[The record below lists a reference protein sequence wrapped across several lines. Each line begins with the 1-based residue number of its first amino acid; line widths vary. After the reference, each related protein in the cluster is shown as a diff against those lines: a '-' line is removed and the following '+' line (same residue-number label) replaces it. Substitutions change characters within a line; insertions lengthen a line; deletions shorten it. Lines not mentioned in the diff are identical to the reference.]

1 MLPLNPMGS
10 LFVEFLD
17 EEFEV
22 VDGEAFTFG
31 RDARLVVDAANPRL
45 HRVLGAFMQHGDLWM
60 LHNVGR
66 NLPMSV
72 SDGCSR
78 TDLAPGGVLT
88 LLSEEFTVSFQAGT
102 ARYSLSVAQRDA
114 VGPLGMNPIVTDTM
128 DIAAPDLNPE
138 QRLLVTAL
146 AEPLLTDDGDWP
158 ASMPSNR
165 EVAERLG
172 WSAAK
177 LNRKL
182 DYLCRRLAEH
192 GIEGVAGDSGKR
204 ATVRRIR
211 AVEYLVG
218 RRVLTVEDLDRLPPR
233 GRRRGSGSDG

>member
-1 MLPLNPMGS
+1 
-10 LFVEFLD
+10 
-17 EEFEV
+17 
-22 VDGEAFTFG
+22 
-31 RDARLVVDAANPRL
+31 
-45 HRVLGAFMQHGDLWM
+45 
-60 LHNVGR
+60 
-66 NLPMSV
+66 
-72 SDGCSR
+72 
-78 TDLAPGGVLT
+78 
-88 LLSEEFTVSFQAGT
+88 
-102 ARYSLSVAQRDA
+102 
-114 VGPLGMNPIVTDTM
+114 
-128 DIAAPDLNPE
+128 
-138 QRLLVTAL
+138 
-146 AEPLLTDDGDWP
+146 
-158 ASMPSNR
+158 MPSNR